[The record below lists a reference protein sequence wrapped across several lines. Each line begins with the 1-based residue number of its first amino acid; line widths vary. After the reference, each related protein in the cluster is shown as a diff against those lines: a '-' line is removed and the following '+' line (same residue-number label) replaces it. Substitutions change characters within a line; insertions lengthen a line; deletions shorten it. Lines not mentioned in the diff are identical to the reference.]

1 MDRLYSFFLKKGIF
15 LLCFILAMTSLCQ
28 TSAAQSE
35 EEMKILRMF
44 YREKDLVV
52 SPTRHPKP
60 ISHVAEN
67 ITVVTARE
75 IEEMNAHTVA
85 EILNRVP
92 GLFISFNQDFGAT
105 SLIQIQG
112 SEERHVLVLVDG
124 VRWNFLASGAAE
136 TNSIP
141 VGIIERIEIIKGPA
155 SSTWGSS
162 LGGVINIIT
171 KPAGTAKRPTGSI
184 SASYGKKNTQD
195 YRAEVSGEAGA
206 VGYYVFAGRQK
217 SDGLMSSRYFDNHS
231 LYSKLHVPLSEDV
244 DMGLTMGYSDP
255 EIGLGD
261 YPSGDIT
268 STGKSRT
275 FFATAS
281 LDASLTREL
290 SLNVSFH
297 RFKQKFV
304 QMNDAL
310 GLGFSGAPGELYLDT
325 AFDEETTGGSTKLVW
340 THEAH
345 TAVLGLDAG
354 HGKLDQALH
363 AGPVLQSMG
372 LPATSATHPDID
384 QWALYANDT
393 IVIDRWSIT
402 PGIRYDRNSIT
413 GSFTSPSLGVTYR
426 LGEDS
431 IVRASAAR
439 GFTIPPLSW
448 TSGGALFLDPNPSL
462 DPEKVWSYQAGVET
476 TALRY
481 VWVKATLFRHKLEDA
496 LIVEPLGG
504 GAPTFN
510 DLYIN
515 KGDIRRQG
523 IELEAETVP
532 VYNLSLLA
540 GFAYV
545 DLKPATDRGSTGIYT
560 YNIGFRYD
568 DRKSFRAQLFGHYIC
583 WDFDALSKA
592 NWDANYD
599 DFIWDL
605 NLNKKM
611 WSKQKTTAE
620 LFLTAHNIFNG
631 SQYTFGDSKNPKR
644 WVEAGIRVAF

>member
-1 MDRLYSFFLKKGIF
+1 MDYLYSFFLKKGIF
-15 LLCFILAMTSLCQ
+15 LLSFFLAITSLCQ

-85 EILNRVP
+85 EVLNRVP
-92 GLFISFNQDFGAT
+92 GLFVNFGQGIESFGST

-112 SEERHVLVLVDG
+112 SEQRHVLVLVDG

-155 SSTWGSS
+155 SSAWGSS

-195 YRAEVSGEAGA
+195 YRAEVSGAAGA

-261 YPSGDIT
+261 FPSGDIT
-268 STGKSRT
+268 STGASRT
-275 FFATAS
+275 FFATAF

-290 SLNVSFH
+290 SLNLSFH
-297 RFKQKFV
+297 RFKQKSV
-304 QMNDAL
+304 LMNDAL

-325 AFDEETTGGSTKLVW
+325 TYDEETTGANGKLVW

-345 TAVLGLDAG
+345 TAVLGLDVDR
-354 HGKLDQALH
+354 GKLDQTLN
-363 AGPVLQSMG
+363 AGSLLQSMG
-372 LPATSATHPDID
+372 LPATSSTHPEID
-384 QWALYANDT
+384 RWAIYANDT
-393 IVIDRWSIT
+393 IVVDRWSIT

-431 IVRASAAR
+431 IIRASAAR

-476 TALRY
+476 AALRY
-481 VWVKATLFRHKLEDA
+481 LWVKATLFRHKLEDA
-496 LIVEPLGG
+496 LIIEPLGG

-515 KGDIRRQG
+515 RGDIRRQG
-523 IELEAETVP
+523 LELEAETVP

-545 DLKPATDRGSTGIYT
+545 DLKPSNEAGSDKIYS
-560 YNIGFRYD
+560 YNIGVRYE
-568 DRKSFRAQLFGHYIC
+568 DRKSLRAQLFGHYVW
-583 WDFDALSKA
+583 WDLDPSWKA
-592 NWDANYD
+592 SYD

-605 NLNKKM
+605 NINKRIY
-611 WSKQKTTAE
+611 SHEKTTAGI
-620 LFLTAHNIFNG
+620 FVRVHNIFNG
-631 SQYTFGDSKNPKR
+631 SQYTFGESKNPRR
-644 WVEAGIRVAF
+644 WVEAGIRVTF